1 MRDKNLK
8 WLIEEL
14 PNMIDSGLITT
25 DQSTRI
31 RDHYLNSKTS
41 KTTLALVV
49 FSILGSVLLAAGII
63 LILAHNWAQIPRSIR
78 TAIAFIPLVL
88 AQLIGSWVL
97 RKRPDSLPWTE
108 GISAFAML
116 SVGAAIALISQ
127 IYHIIGGIESY
138 LLTWMLLSI
147 PLVYVFKSV
156 TAAVLYSAGITAWV
170 IADRIAGDTAAG
182 FWILL
187 LLILPMYYLMV
198 KRSLVN
204 TPTSVLGW
212 FISVSVV
219 CGGTLATGSIT
230 EGSWVILM
238 ISLFLSLFSLGVI
251 VFPLNESVWK
261 TPLYRIGMLGSVI
274 TYAVLS
280 YRGVW
285 ESLSFRINIEVPV
298 TCYIGTCVIGVM
310 TVALSIMAIRKSPV
324 TASLMVI
331 GLPITLI
338 SFQISN
344 YNIVTA
350 ILFSLYIFI
359 IGVVYLVQG
368 LRVVSGRMLN
378 FGFLLIAVSVILRFF
393 DSDWSFTMRGIV
405 FSVLGVG
412 FLAANLFMARRKGA
426 RT

>member
-1 MRDKNLK
+1 VRDKNLK
-8 WLIEEL
+8 WLFEEL

-25 DQSTRI
+25 DQSARI
-31 RDHYLNSKTS
+31 RDHYLNSKTG
-41 KTTLALVV
+41 KPNLALVV
-49 FSILGSVLLAAGII
+49 FSILGSVLLAGGII
-63 LILAHNWAQIPRSIR
+63 LILAHNWAEIPRSIR
-78 TAIAFIPLVL
+78 TAIAFIPIVS

-97 RKRPDSLPWTE
+97 RKRPYSLPWTE
-108 GISAFAML
+108 GISAFALL

-127 IYHIIGGIESY
+127 IYHIIGDLESY
-138 LLTWMLLSI
+138 LLIWMLLSI
-147 PLVYVFKSV
+147 PLVYVFSSV
-156 TAAVLYSAGITAWV
+156 TAAVLYTSGITAWV

-187 LLILPMYYLMV
+187 LLILPMYYLML

-212 FISVSVV
+212 FISISVV

-230 EGSWVILM
+230 AGSWVIMM

-251 VFPLNESVWK
+251 LFPLNESVWK
-261 TPLYRIGMLGSVI
+261 TPFYRIGILGLVI
-274 TYAVLS
+274 TYGVLS

-285 ESLSFRINIEVPV
+285 GSLSFRINPEAPL
-298 TCYIGTCVIGVM
+298 TCYLGAGVIGVI
-310 TVALSIMAIRKSPV
+310 TVTLSIMAIRKSPV

-344 YNIVTA
+344 YTIVTA
-350 ILFSLYIFI
+350 ILFSLYMFV

-378 FGFLLIAVSVILRFF
+378 FGFLLIAASVILRFF
-393 DSDWSFTMRGIV
+393 DSDWSFTLRGIV
-405 FSVLGVG
+405 FSVLGAG
-412 FLAANLFMARRKGA
+412 FLIANLFVVRRRGV

>member
-25 DQSTRI
+25 DQSARI
-31 RDHYLNSKTS
+31 KDHYLNSKTS
-41 KTTLALVV
+41 KTNLALVV

-285 ESLSFRINIEVPV
+285 ESLSFRINPEVPV
-298 TCYIGTCVIGVM
+298 TCYIGTCVIGVI